1 MSDKVVDLQTPSR
14 GRGRPKGTGGNKRPD
29 RTTAMSV
36 QTEPGDNRK
45 YLQHTMRMWNWPE
58 VDMREP
64 EQVAERIEQYF
75 GICIEDDMKP
85 SVAGLACAFGVDR
98 KTIWAW
104 ANGVDSKTLPTESR
118 NLIKKA
124 YQNLNAQ
131 MENYMQNG
139 KINPVAGIFLMK
151 NNMGYVDKQEMVLTP
166 NQQLGDQV
174 SPEDL
179 QRKYLEDTAGD
190 YESSDSDE

>member
-1 MSDKVVDLQTPSR
+1 MSDKVVDLPTPAR

-139 KINPVAGIFLMK
+139 KINP
-151 NNMGYVDKQEMVLTP
+151 
-166 NQQLGDQV
+166 
-174 SPEDL
+174 
-179 QRKYLEDTAGD
+179 RCWYLPHEEQYGLCGQAGD
-190 YESSDSDE
+190 GAYAQSAAWRSGVPGRLAEEVSGRHGWRL

>member
-1 MSDKVVDLQTPSR
+1 MSDKVVDLPTPSR
-14 GRGRPKGTGGNKRPD
+14 GRGRQKGTGGNKRPD

-151 NNMGYVDKQEMVLTP
+151 NNMGYQDKQEMVLTP
-166 NQQLGDQV
+166 NNPLGDQV
-174 SPEDL
+174 QP
-179 QRKYLEDTAGD
+179 
-190 YESSDSDE
+190 